1 LTDEKIPTTYKRGN
15 FQYGEMGG
23 FYMKTMAAKAAQSI
37 GGWEYS
43 NRNAKHVVRFVNM
56 WPLLVY
62 PMLTV
67 LCAFVALIL

>member
-1 LTDEKIPTTYKRGN
+1 
-15 FQYGEMGG
+15 MGG